1 MIIKKSFKLGFFSAL
16 ILLLIS
22 GCVSTQQNPQNSL
35 ISSDVLLPAFNQRL
49 FEPSTVISEKQVFH
63 LTEAQQADFFKFFNN
78 PKFAATPRHVRVATY
93 MGLIL
98 DQFSF
103 SDKTL
108 TTRQSLASKSGNCLS
123 LTVLTTAFAELA
135 GVDVTYQLLDQN
147 PIYSIDQGLLVTSD
161 HLRAVLKSEPI
172 EGGTFS
178 SVSRVRIDYYQ
189 TDGLSYVDNISSN
202 HQRSLF
208 YSNLAVEKLVSD
220 DVDSAYAHALRA
232 LDIYKDNAS
241 ALNTMGIVHRKRGD
255 LVKAEEI
262 YLHGAKYFNK
272 GPTFIGN
279 YTSLLNSQDRDVDLS
294 KLSRSEFS
302 TVADHPWQWVRAGK
316 KSFDNGDYGKAVS
329 FYQHAL
335 QLAPDLHQVYLLAG
349 DASYA
354 KGNMAE
360 SQQYIVQALRV
371 ARETLDRS
379 SYKRK
384 LEAFNRP

>member
-1 MIIKKSFKLGFFSAL
+1 
-16 ILLLIS
+16 
-22 GCVSTQQNPQNSL
+22 
-35 ISSDVLLPAFNQRL
+35 
-49 FEPSTVISEKQVFH
+49 VISEKQVFH

-135 GVDVTYQLLDQN
+135 DVDVTYQLLDQN

-208 YSNLAVEKLVSD
+208 FSNLAVEKLISD
-220 DVDSAYAHALRA
+220 DVDSAYAHASRA

-302 TVADHPWQWVRAGK
+302 AVADHPWQWVRAGK

-349 DASYA
+349 GASYA